1 MNLAYKDLGKWH
13 SCKYRN
19 LKLHISSKKIFP
31 EMTAQFGI
39 VNCHTVTWK
48 NPDGLSLISCIYCW
62 CVIFLCFY
70 GCPKDSH
77 DSCLDC
83 TCNKVKGG
91 MIMHCVVVPKSCVC
105 QYLSVFLNVSV
116 SYLLTFLSKRCS
128 RLIVIYECHL
138 YALFTT

>member
-1 MNLAYKDLGKWH
+1 MQSITNNTLRFENLT
-13 SCKYRN
+13 
-19 LKLHISSKKIFP
+19 
-31 EMTAQFGI
+31 TAL
-39 VNCHTVTWK
+39 T
-48 NPDGLSLISCIYCW
+48 CIYCW
-62 CVIFLCFY
+62 CVRTKVIFLDFY
-70 GCPKDSH
+70 GCPKESH

-128 RLIVIYECHL
+128 QLIVIYECHL
-138 YALFTT
+138 YALFYNIIHSEDFFRIFDKSEYKN

>member
-1 MNLAYKDLGKWH
+1 MYINWWVYFVTDLGYVLQQPSSAGLAKT
-13 SCKYRN
+13 KTD
-19 LKLHISSKKIFP
+19 ISKKTSHSYSSRCSAILVCKDKSHIF
-31 EMTAQFGI
+31 
-39 VNCHTVTWK
+39 C
-48 NPDGLSLISCIYCW
+48 CI
-62 CVIFLCFY
+62 FMDA
-70 GCPKDSH
+70 PKESH

-128 RLIVIYECHL
+128 QLIVIYVCHL